1 MGQVMPVLGR
11 DWSQEGV
18 VDLFTKIQSNG
29 YKMVYLSSRPI
40 GQSGRTRNFLE
51 NQVVQDINGISTKL
65 PRGTYCTSIS
75 KLFKIIPKLKFSYC
89 A

>member
-65 PRGTYCTSIS
+65 PRGRS
-75 KLFKIIPKLKFSYC
+75 KLFKIIPILKFSYC

>member
-65 PRGTYCTSIS
+65 PRGMY
-75 KLFKIIPKLKFSYC
+75 FKIIQNYSRLKFSNC